1 MVRKEQGHRL
11 GMAQEGRRQSP
22 RFRGVTPLVGFR
34 GGFTL
39 IELLVVIAIIA
50 ILAAI
55 LFPVFSQARTKAR
68 QASDL
73 SNLRQM
79 GTAVQMYCQDYDEFW
94 VPIAIDV
101 RPGIPGTAVWWPR
114 LIYDY
119 VRNAQIF
126 RSPQFAILYTEQ
138 VFNWFNGPAM
148 VPLSEQRGGMWV
160 LPVSYQGVNAAC
172 WLPPHWRCTNTAFL
186 DDPAG
191 GCPQRRHYG
200 MFFREKPGTGS
211 LAEVV
216 KPAETRIIL
225 NGINL
230 DAWHPSHFD
239 IVGDAGDF
247 VCGFTTVVY
256 NVNTSAW
263 WEETWSINDADRLAP
278 FLRHVNVTF
287 SDGHAKAMRWG
298 TACPHEFTVQD
309 DKLVDPLPRCRQ

>member
-1 MVRKEQGHRL
+1 M
-11 GMAQEGRRQSP
+11 RRMSKN
-22 RFRGVTPLVGFR
+22 
-34 GGFTL
+34 GFTL

-73 SNLRQM
+73 SNMRQM
-79 GTAVQMYCQDYDEFW
+79 GLATNMYAQDYDEHW
-94 VPIAIDV
+94 APIAIDV
-101 RPGIPGTAVWWPR
+101 RPGFPGTAVWWPR

-126 RSPQFAILYTEQ
+126 RSPQFALLYTET

-148 VPLSEQRGGMWV
+148 APIAEQRDGRWV

-172 WLPPHWRCTNTAFL
+172 ISLGPHWRCSNHAFL
-186 DDPAG
+186 DDPDPG
-191 GCPQRRHYG
+191 DCLDRSFRHYG
-200 MFFREKPGTGS
+200 AFFREKPGVRTTS
-211 LAEVV
+211 LAEIIN
-216 KPAETRIIL
+216 PAETRVIT

-230 DAWHPSHFD
+230 DAWHVSHFD
-239 IVGDAGDF
+239 ITGEGGDF
-247 VCGFTTVVY
+247 VCGFTTIVY
-256 NVNTSAW
+256 GVFTTAW

-287 SDGHAKAMRWG
+287 ADGHAKAMRWG
-298 TACPHEFTVQD
+298 TACGHEFTVQN
-309 DKLVDPLPRCRQ
+309 DKLTDPQPRCRQ